1 MISEICFMESSEKSK
16 SKVLVTGSNGLLG
29 QKLTDLFITRKDW
42 DLVATGTGKNRHP
55 LVDGYRY
62 ESMDV
67 TDLAA
72 MKAEDMSSVQVS
84 SCLPDGLPFR
94 NSVSGRRRPA
104 AAGTKRR

>member
-72 MKAEDMSSVQVS
+72 IDRKSTRLNSSHIPLSRMPS
-84 SCLPDGLPFR
+84 S
-94 NSVSGRRRPA
+94 A
-104 AAGTKRR
+104 